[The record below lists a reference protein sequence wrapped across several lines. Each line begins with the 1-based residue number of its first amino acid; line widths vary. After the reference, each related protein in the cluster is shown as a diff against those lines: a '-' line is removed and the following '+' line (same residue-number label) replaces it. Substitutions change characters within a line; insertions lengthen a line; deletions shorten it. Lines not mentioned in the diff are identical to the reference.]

1 MHRTPTVRTGLAA
14 ATAALVLAACGPAK
28 TTAPPAPPQ
37 VSVVRVHRESV
48 AIAMELPGRTTA
60 FFTAQVRARV
70 DGIVLKR
77 RFQEGSDVKLGQPLY
92 LIDPAPY
99 IAALNLAKATLEKAQ
114 GELLA
119 AAALAERYRQL
130 LPTKAISKQDYDN
143 AVSAWEMAA
152 ADVATGKATVETA
165 RINLGYTNV
174 LAPVTGRTGLS
185 LVTEGAYVQASAAT
199 LMTTVQQIDP
209 MYVDLTESSV
219 AGLQLRRDIASG
231 RLKVDGPDQAKVT
244 LTLEDGTAYSL
255 PGHLQFTDISV
266 NMGTGSVT
274 VRAIFP
280 NPKFLLLPGMFVR
293 ARIQQGVSDDAIL
306 VPQVG
311 VTHDPQGRATALV
324 VGPDNKVASRTLTVA
339 GTRGND
345 WIVES
350 GLADG
355 ERVIVAG
362 VQKALPGTVVQAA
375 EVPPV
380 AVSAMRSVTEAAI
393 AAGVTASAPAAAAS
407 AAPAPTA
414 ARTPAPAPAP
424 APPPAAAASAPRVVS
439 EAAPT
444 ATGASR

>member
-1 MHRTPTVRTGLAA
+1 
-14 ATAALVLAACGPAK
+14 
-28 TTAPPAPPQ
+28 
-37 VSVVRVHRESV
+37 VVQVHRESV
-48 AIAMELPGRTTA
+48 PIDVELPGRTTA

-77 RFQEGSDVKLGQPLY
+77 KFQEGSDVKLGQPLY

-99 IAALNLAKATLEKAQ
+99 IAALNMASATLEKAQ

-119 AAALAERYRQL
+119 AAALAERYHDL

-143 AVSAWEMAA
+143 AVSAREMAQG
-152 ADVATGKATVETA
+152 DVDTGKAAVVTA

-174 LAPVTGRTGLS
+174 LSPITGRIGLS
-185 LVTEGAYVQASAAT
+185 MVTEGAFVQASAAT

-209 MYVDLTESSV
+209 MYIDLTQSSV
-219 AGLQLRRDIASG
+219 AGLQLRRDIESG
-231 RLKVDGPDQAKVT
+231 RLKVDGPGQAKVT
-244 LTLEDGTAYSL
+244 LFLEDGTEYKL

-293 ARIQQGVSDDAIL
+293 ARIQQGVADGAIL

-355 ERVIVAG
+355 DRVIVAG

-375 EVPPV
+375 EVQPV
-380 AVSAMRSVTEAAI
+380 AVAAMRSVTEAAVSATVVASGP
-393 AAGVTASAPAAAAS
+393 AARAASASASPAPSAPAAAA
-407 AAPAPTA
+407 APTA
-414 ARTPAPAPAP
+414 SAT
-424 APPPAAAASAPRVVS
+424 AAAA
-439 EAAPT
+439 T
-444 ATGASR
+444 ASGVISRPGLLATDATR